1 MDTQYKFRWILRD
14 DDGVIEKVM
23 IAFYEGI
30 YSELTGPGGE
40 IDKRFLIITKL
51 NKTKLKHLK
60 SKKFVRGKDDV
71 EADVLYDQSDFG
83 VISTDD
89 ELRTF
94 LNGEL
99 AKDNSRS
106 AIPEQRVK

>member
-14 DDGVIEKVM
+14 DDGVIEKVK

-30 YSELTGPGGE
+30 YSESTVDGQLE
-40 IDKRFLIITKL
+40 KLFLITKKL
-51 NKTKLKHLK
+51 DKTKLKHLK
-60 SKKFVRGKDDV
+60 SKKFARGKDDV
-71 EADVLYDQSDFG
+71 ETDVLYDQSDFG

-106 AIPEQRVK
+106 AIPEQRVN

>member
-14 DDGVIEKVM
+14 DDGVIEKAL

-30 YSELTGPGGE
+30 YIGATNT
-40 IDKRFLIITKL
+40 FMIISRLDRSKL
-51 NKTKLKHLK
+51 AHLK
-60 SKKFVRGKDDV
+60 SQRFTRGGTGI
-71 EADVLYDQSDFG
+71 ESDVLYTKDDFG

-94 LNGEL
+94 LNGEM
-99 AKDNSRS
+99 AKDTTRTT
-106 AIPEQRVK
+106 IPEQEIN

>member
-14 DDGVIEKVM
+14 DDGIIEKAL

-30 YSELTGPGGE
+30 YFPDDE
-40 IDKRFLIITKL
+40 RFINMLKL
-51 NKTKLKHLK
+51 DRSKLSHLK
-60 SKKFVRGKDDV
+60 SQKFNRGRDDI
-71 EADVLYDQSDFG
+71 EADVLYTPDDFG

-94 LNGEL
+94 LNEEL
-99 AKDNSRS
+99 AKDNSRVP
-106 AIPEQRVK
+106 IPEQRVN